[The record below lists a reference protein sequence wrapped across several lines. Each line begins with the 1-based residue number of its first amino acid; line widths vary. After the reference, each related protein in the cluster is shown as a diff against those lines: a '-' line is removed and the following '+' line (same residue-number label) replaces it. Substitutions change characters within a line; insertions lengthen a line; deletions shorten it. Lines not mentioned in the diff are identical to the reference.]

1 MAAVLQSMTP
11 PTLYVEEKKNRVS
24 TTVKSGASMLHAF
37 NDFHSKRPIYL
48 SQVGYEAVCIDYN
61 QLPVLSLSLI
71 NSTENSANQQGSA
84 FHLTNS
90 TTDLIDAASTMFRG
104 SVALA
109 GEDYDL
115 LCDMMDADA
124 LSAMQYQSA

>member
-24 TTVKSGASMLHAF
+24 TTVQSGAPMLHGF
-37 NDFHSKRPIYL
+37 SDFRSKRPIYL

-71 NSTENSANQQGSA
+71 SSTDLSAIQQEGS

-104 SVALA
+104 SVALS
-109 GEDYDL
+109 GEYYDL

-124 LSAMQYQSA
+124 LSAMQHNPA